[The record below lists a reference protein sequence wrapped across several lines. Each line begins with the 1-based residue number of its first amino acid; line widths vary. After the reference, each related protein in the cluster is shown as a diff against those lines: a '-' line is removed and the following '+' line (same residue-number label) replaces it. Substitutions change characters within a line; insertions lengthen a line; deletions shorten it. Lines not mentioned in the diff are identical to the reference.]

1 MRLSIF
7 IASVIELSYATEPEE
22 EEEEEEEEED
32 LDALVKE
39 LLVHVHCFDGSV
51 VRRLKLGPK
60 GHSPSGTMDFYCFCT
75 RWSQSC
81 TRVVRYLC

>member
-7 IASVIELSYATEPEE
+7 IASVIELSDAMAQEE
-22 EEEEEEEEED
+22 EEEQD

-60 GHSPSGTMDFYCFCT
+60 GHRPSGNNGLLLLFHSMIPILY
-75 RWSQSC
+75 
-81 TRVVRYLC
+81 

>member
-7 IASVIELSYATEPEE
+7 TASMIQLSYATEP
-22 EEEEEEEEED
+22 EEEEEED

-51 VRRLKLGPK
+51 VRR
-60 GHSPSGTMDFYCFCT
+60 
-75 RWSQSC
+75 
-81 TRVVRYLC
+81 

>member
-7 IASVIELSYATEPEE
+7 IASMIQLSYATEP
-22 EEEEEEEEED
+22 EEEEEEED

-51 VRRLKLGPK
+51 VRR
-60 GHSPSGTMDFYCFCT
+60 
-75 RWSQSC
+75 
-81 TRVVRYLC
+81 